1 MPPKTQKK
9 TGAAA
14 RRSGEWVVAP
24 RVALDEE
31 EAARAR
37 EGVEGRALT
46 AGAGRQE
53 ERRESPGARGRGSQ
67 EEEEGRRRVEEQGER
82 STSLQGRRR
91 EWRRERSRSGE
102 AGREARGRSRSPMR
116 RSPGRGGRSRS
127 PARRNRSRSPAR
139 RSRSRSMIRRDRSP
153 NRRNRSPV
161 GRVRSRSPVGRVRS
175 SGRRDRSP
183 AAREREMERREAR
196 TRRTYSRSPR
206 RARGSRRS
214 RSRESKRRS
223 RSGDRRVRSKSPVKV
238 GDLREKLKEEAHKKE
253 MADLKRQFKILQ
265 DSNKDDFNHLKF
277 ALAGG
282 GNEQQMRF
290 VREVKQTMIYDLKA
304 VLAQEFSEKIPP
316 SFTDIVDKG
325 EQMMNFRMKII
336 AFAEESTYGWKAANE
351 FAILLKSSNDMDL
364 KKQEEAEKRA
374 SKKIEGAK
382 KEKWKKTG
390 GFERAGDR
398 GRRSGS
404 RETGGGRRSRSKS
417 PVR

>member
-161 GRVRSRSPVGRVRS
+161 GRVRSPVGRVRS

-290 VREVKQTMIYDLKA
+290 VRDVKQVMIYDLKA
-304 VLAQEFSEKIPP
+304 VLAQEFNEKIPP
-316 SFTDIVDKG
+316 LFSAIVDKG
-325 EQMMNFRMKII
+325 EQFMNFRMKII
-336 AFAEESTYGWKAANE
+336 AFAEESTFGWKAANE
-351 FAILLKSSNDMDL
+351 FAMLLKSSNDIDL

-374 SKKIEGAK
+374 LKKIEGEK
-382 KEKWKKTG
+382 KAKWKKAG
-390 GFERAGDR
+390 GFEKTADR
-398 GRRSGS
+398 SRRSGS
-404 RETGGGRRSRSKS
+404 RSIKDERRSRSRS
-417 PVR
+417 QNR